1 MNNAH
6 SVSRPRRRLAGA
18 FLVLLVLLALAA
30 VAIPMWLIQPFSP
43 QTPEGLSISYAL
55 RRAAPLGTLL
65 ALAAALGIAAWLWR
79 GARWWSRTALALGL
93 VLLGATAWVSRQN
106 IFEKMF
112 APLEGP
118 SFAAA
123 SAVDWVGEDETVM
136 AIEAGGEAVAF
147 PVRQLAY
154 HHIVQ
159 DVIGKEPIVA
169 TY

>member
-1 MNNAH
+1 MNNTL
-6 SVSRPRRRLAGA
+6 SRPRRRLAGA
-18 FLVLLVLLALAA
+18 ILFLLVLLALAA

-79 GARWWSRTALALGL
+79 GARWWSRTACVIAV
-93 VLLGATAWVSRQN
+93 VLLAATAWVSRQN

-118 SFAAA
+118 QFA
-123 SAVDWVGEDETVM
+123 SASAADWVGEDETVM
-136 AIEAGGEAVAF
+136 AIEVGGEAVAF

>member
-6 SVSRPRRRLAGA
+6 SLSRPRRRLGGA
-18 FLVLLVLLALAA
+18 FLFLLVLLALAA

-43 QTPEGLSISYAL
+43 QTPEGLSLSYAL
-55 RRAAPLGTLL
+55 RRAAPVGTLL
-65 ALAAALGIAAWLWR
+65 ALAAALGLTVWLWR
-79 GARWWSRTALALGL
+79 GARWWSRTACAIAI
-93 VLLGATAWVSRQN
+93 VLLAFTVWFSRQN
-106 IFEKMF
+106 IFEKVF
-112 APLEGP
+112 APLEGL

-123 SAVDWVGEDETVM
+123 SAADWVGEDETVM
-136 AIEAGGEAVAF
+136 AIEVGGEAVAF

>member
-1 MNNAH
+1 MNKA
-6 SVSRPRRRLAGA
+6 SRRLAGA
-18 FLVLLVLLALAA
+18 ALFLLVLLALAM

-43 QTPEGLSISYAL
+43 QTPEGLSLSYAL
-55 RRAAPLGTLL
+55 RRWAPWGTLL
-65 ALAAALGIAAWLWR
+65 ALAAGLGVAVWLWR
-79 GARWWSRTALALGL
+79 GGRWWSRTACALALA
-93 VLLGATAWVSRQN
+93 VLAAAAWVSRQN
-106 IFEKMF
+106 LFEKMF

-123 SAVDWVGEDETVM
+123 SAADWVGEEETVM

-159 DVIGKEPIVA
+159 DVIGKEPVVA